1 MSRTFVSALLLALA
15 PGLDAVALAQ
25 QPQVNVNELPEEV
38 KKIRQAYLAYDV
50 DTSLALSNDW
60 LVSHPGDPLVL
71 ELRARSLRQ
80 LGRLE
85 DAVKTAEQIN
95 PRSVRVK
102 LFIAEC
108 LGANPATVAQAQA
121 LVDEVAADDPN
132 AVDPHLTR
140 ARIYLAQGRLKEAS
154 SELNYVR
161 VTKPKSY
168 EGMLLSGILA
178 EMGGAN
184 EEAARLYLQLVT
196 KPADWERTDTHHER
210 DAVVGLAGVYTKLQK
225 YEDAVRLYQQLTEK
239 MPRSPLLFAQL
250 GMAQSMLERN
260 ADAIASFEK
269 AVDLSPGS
277 PELLGRLADLYRGAG
292 RLDDA
297 AARYKRI
304 LEATA
309 PGPGHMVA
317 DLRLAE
323 IHLDRSELDKA
334 KLHSDAAL
342 TVAATHPEA
351 LLIGARVRE
360 KVGDAPAA
368 KELYRKALAQDPM
381 LFDAVYR
388 LALLLARSTDA
399 TEQAEG
405 QRLLAR
411 HQKIEPLLQDL
422 TRTRREL
429 EMAPRSPALLTRLA
443 GLLNLAGEYEQAKL
457 WGGRAEQVAPRS
469 PSTCMQLGYISANL
483 GDKAAALKYFER
495 AQKALPPNAVPKL
508 DEYVAKLKK
517 GEELPLPMGEMFRP
531 SQQAPADGAAPAAG
545 APAGGAA
552 PTKPAGG

>member
-1 MSRTFVSALLLALA
+1 MSRTFVSALLFALA
-15 PGLDAVALAQ
+15 PGLAAVALAQ

-50 DTSLALSNDW
+50 EVSLALSNDW

-184 EEAARLYLQLVT
+184 EEAARVYLQLVT

-210 DAVVGLAGVYTKLQK
+210 DAVVGLAGVYTKLQQ

-277 PELLGRLADLYRGAG
+277 PEMLGRLADLYRGAG

-360 KVGDAPAA
+360 KVGDLPAA

-381 LFDAVYR
+381 LYDAVYR

-405 QRLLAR
+405 QRMLAR
-411 HQKIEPLLQDL
+411 HQKVEPLLQDL
-422 TRTRREL
+422 ARTRREL

-457 WGGRAEQVAPRS
+457 WGGRAEQMAPRS

-483 GDKAAALKYFER
+483 GDKVAALKYFER

-531 SQQAPADGAAPAAG
+531 SQQAPAEGAAPAAG

-552 PTKPAGG
+552 PSKPAGG

>member
-1 MSRTFVSALLLALA
+1 MSRTFVSALLFALA

-50 DTSLALSNDW
+50 EASLALSNDW

-269 AVDLSPGS
+269 AVELSPGS

-342 TVAATHPEA
+342 TLAATHPEA

-360 KVGDAPAA
+360 KVGDLPAA

-381 LFDAVYR
+381 LYDAVYR

-405 QRLLAR
+405 QRMLAR

-422 TRTRREL
+422 ARTRREL

-483 GDKAAALKYFER
+483 GDKVAALKYFER

-508 DEYVAKLKK
+508 DEYVATLKK

-531 SQQAPADGAAPAAG
+531 SQQAPAEGAAPAAG